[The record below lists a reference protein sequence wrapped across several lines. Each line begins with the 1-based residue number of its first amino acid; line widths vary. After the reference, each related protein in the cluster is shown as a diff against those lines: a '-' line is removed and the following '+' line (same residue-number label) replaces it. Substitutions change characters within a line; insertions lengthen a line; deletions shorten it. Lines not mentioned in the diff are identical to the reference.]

1 MQFME
6 INKVFL
12 GNELF
17 KLLDQGKN
25 AEEIAVWMHQF
36 TNEINKEKDASDI
49 LDQLAAM
56 DASPEFECS
65 DIELR
70 ILAKMLLSHE
80 ENILERF
87 IDIVISGDITAG
99 DLNRKVENIS
109 KEELGKELLELL
121 ATRRSISDIAAWANK
136 LFKKPGIGSENRDIL
151 GHLAIMSKF
160 PDTECTFEELRY
172 LAKLY
177 INNEDN
183 IPEKF
188 LVKLRER
195 KPSGKKKKSDFSSHL
210 SIRCTERTL

>member
-1 MQFME
+1 MK
-6 INKVFL
+6 ITKIFL
-12 GNELF
+12 GNELS
-17 KLLDQGKN
+17 KQLALGKN
-25 AEEIAVWMHQF
+25 CEEIAAWMHQF
-36 TNEINKEKDASDI
+36 TNEVNKEKDAAAI
-49 LDQLAAM
+49 LDQLAIMGAG
-56 DASPEFECS
+56 PEFECS
-65 DIELR
+65 TIELR
-70 ILAKMLLSHE
+70 ELAKMLLNNE

-87 IDIVISGDITAG
+87 MDIVISGDITAG

-177 INNEDN
+177 INNADN

-195 KPSGKKKKSDFSSHL
+195 KPSGKKKKK
-210 SIRCTERTL
+210 